1 MIDKTFE
8 NSRLVLY
15 GGTYLNKGGA
25 AIAYGTLK
33 VLRELGIDYE
43 YVIDPEPVFSAEFF
57 TSFNLTPIYRYS
69 DVLCKKPLKS
79 VSPLHTFN
87 PFIKCLLKSYS
98 SQVKQLHGI
107 LLWHIGDS
115 PFSDRRSC
123 LSIIGQVIALQSLK
137 TAINGKVII
146 GGISLEYPRT
156 KIGELTL
163 RHFFKSVDYFF
174 IRGSQTHNHL
184 LKLGVPQ
191 DKMSKIC
198 DFAFHLDKKNSE
210 ESDKCSEQVRKSDK
224 HTIAL
229 IIRDYSHGI
238 HRENYISNIKKLA
251 SEFESD
257 YDLFFIPTAYSFF
270 TPENDLVFLEQVLC
284 AQPRQI
290 LNIRDFSPEEIIS
303 IFSNF
308 DVVISA
314 RLHGAV
320 YGALANVP
328 TIHLYEDRKSLEVI
342 TEIFGEIVP
351 LIKLSDFA
359 GNDGVNEII
368 TIVGDLL
375 RKKDEISPEIKSRI
389 EDVRRESINTL
400 KSTLAEKCLL
410 E

>member
-1 MIDKTFE
+1 
-8 NSRLVLY
+8 
-15 GGTYLNKGGA
+15 
-25 AIAYGTLK
+25 
-33 VLRELGIDYE
+33 
-43 YVIDPEPVFSAEFF
+43 
-57 TSFNLTPIYRYS
+57 
-69 DVLCKKPLKS
+69 VLCKKPLKS

-87 PFIKCLLKSYS
+87 PLVKCLIKSCGP
-98 SQVKQLHGI
+98 QVKQLHGI
-107 LLWHIGDS
+107 PLWHIGDS

-137 TAINGKVII
+137 TAINGNVII

-156 KIGELTL
+156 TIGEITL
-163 RHFFKSVDYFF
+163 RHLFKSIDYFF
-174 IRGSQTHNHL
+174 IRGSQTRNHL

-191 DKMSKIC
+191 DKISTIC

-210 ESDKCSEQVRKSDK
+210 ESDKCSERVRKSDK

-238 HRENYISNIKKLA
+238 CRENYIKNIKKLVI
-251 SEFESD
+251 ELERD

-270 TPENDLVFLEQVLC
+270 TPENDLIFLEQVLH
-284 AQPRQI
+284 AEPRQI
-290 LNIRDFSPEEIIS
+290 LNIKDFSPEEIIS

-342 TEIFGEIVP
+342 SEIFGEIVP

-359 GNDGVNEII
+359 GRDGLNEVVKFVKDFLLKKNEISS
-368 TIVGDLL
+368 
-375 RKKDEISPEIKSRI
+375 EINMCIKIARASA
-389 EDVRRESINTL
+389 INEL
-400 KSTLAEKCLL
+400 MYSFEVKRLL
-410 E
+410 EMKM

>member
-1 MIDKTFE
+1 MKDKSSTD
-8 NSRLVLY
+8 RTLTLY

-33 VLRELGIDYE
+33 ALKELGIDYGPI
-43 YVIDPEPVFSAEFF
+43 IDPEPLFPIEFF
-57 TSFNLTPIYRYS
+57 TAFNLTPIYRYS

-79 VSPLHTFN
+79 ISPLYTFN
-87 PFIKCLLKSYS
+87 PFIKCLIKSYS
-98 SQVKQLHGI
+98 PQIRQLRGI
-107 LLWHIGDS
+107 PLWHIGDS

-123 LSIIGQVIALQSLK
+123 LSIVGQVIALQSLK

-146 GGISLEYPRT
+146 GGISLENPRT
-156 KIGELTL
+156 KVGGLTL

-210 ESDKCSEQVRKSDK
+210 ESDKCSKKVRESDNP
-224 HTIAL
+224 TIAL
-229 IIRDYSHGI
+229 ILRDYSHGI
-238 HRENYISNIKKLA
+238 HRENYIKNLRKLV
-251 SEFESD
+251 SELESD
-257 YDLFFIPTAYSFF
+257 YNIFFIPTAYSFF
-270 TPENDLVFLEQVLC
+270 TPENDLVFLEKVLC
-284 AQPRQI
+284 AEPRQI
-290 LNIRDFSPEEIIS
+290 LNIKDFSPEEIIS
-303 IFSNF
+303 IFSTF

-342 TEIFGEIVP
+342 TEVFGETVP

-359 GNDGVNEII
+359 GSGGLNEII
-368 TIVGDLL
+368 KIVGDLL
-375 RKKDEISPEIKSRI
+375 IKKDEISSEIKLRI
-389 EDVRRESINTL
+389 KVAR
-400 KSTLAEKCLL
+400 KSTIDELKHSFEVKHLL
-410 E
+410 